1 MLLIL
6 FFIFLFGV
14 YFVEMPSIDFGDLS
28 IWDIAIRSIIDLFS
42 HDFFDIETW
51 EEISWIIFTFFAS
64 FNTSYHLFN
73 ILIWKINDNQK
84 FILKYLFCSLI
95 YNIGLYLLFLVI
107 YWFFGS
113 LIIKYENEML
123 FTKID
128 LWAASAIVF
137 A

>member
-28 IWDIAIRSIIDLFS
+28 IWDIAIRSIIDLLS
-42 HDFFDIETW
+42 HDFFDVETW
-51 EEISWIIFTFFAS
+51 EEISWIIFIFFAS

-107 YWFFGS
+107 YWFLGS

-128 LWAASAIVF
+128 LCVTGAIVF

>member
-107 YWFFGS
+107 YWFLGS

-128 LWAASAIVF
+128 LCVTGAIVF

>member
-42 HDFFDIETW
+42 HDFFDVETW

>member
-42 HDFFDIETW
+42 HDFFDVETW
-51 EEISWIIFTFFAS
+51 EEISWIIFIFFAS

-107 YWFFGS
+107 YWFLGS

-128 LWAASAIVF
+128 LCVTGAIVF